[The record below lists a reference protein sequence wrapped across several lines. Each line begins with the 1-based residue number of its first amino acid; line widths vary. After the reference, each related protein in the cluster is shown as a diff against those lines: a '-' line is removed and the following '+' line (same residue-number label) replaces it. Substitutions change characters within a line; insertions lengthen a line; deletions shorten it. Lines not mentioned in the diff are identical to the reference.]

1 MHFLLNTSCF
11 IGLLT
16 NAVYI
21 TKTNCCSKQSGIH
34 ILFPGERRCCWREK
48 QNAHMS
54 SPIWCCLPFILLKK
68 KMKQK
73 LKNKEMAKKDEKHIR
88 FNEFSSSSLFHLKV
102 YSFSYT
108 QYNISVMLAL
118 SLLSA
123 NVVKLSVS
131 IFPVLNVWW
140 LM

>member
-1 MHFLLNTSCF
+1 
-11 IGLLT
+11 
-16 NAVYI
+16 
-21 TKTNCCSKQSGIH
+21 
-34 ILFPGERRCCWREK
+34 
-48 QNAHMS
+48 
-54 SPIWCCLPFILLKK
+54 
-68 KMKQK
+68 MKQK
-73 LKNKEMAKKDEKHIR
+73 LKNNEMAKKDEKHIR

-131 IFPVLNVWW
+131 IFPVLNVW
-140 LM
+140 